1 MMSTMLFML
10 LALAMCLCIAAVF
23 IWILLRQR
31 PVRTSASQAKL
42 NASVYRAQIS
52 DLDREHQSGH
62 ISTQEWQQTRDE
74 LSQRLLEDTSVG
86 DDPEARKEKPALWT
100 TVFLAIALPLASLS
114 FYLWVGEPEALQA
127 MATESPEKAMQSE
140 LSGMA
145 QSLAKK
151 LETNPD
157 NQEGW
162 VMLGRSY
169 RALEKYDNAVSAYDR
184 ALKLSVD
191 DGLRLERA
199 EVLALKAKGNFDGE
213 PWDVIREILK
223 KDPQHKRALMLA
235 GSASYAHDKYA
246 DALRY
251 WQQARKLLASDHP
264 DVPGLEGAIA
274 TAQNK
279 LGLPVTAANITPP
292 KASSSASSAAATATA
307 AGSAGLPSGLNV
319 TGQLSLAAALKGK
332 ASPSDMVFVYAS
344 PANGDR
350 MPLAIFKSTVAKLP
364 LNFTLDDSTAML
376 PDRKL
381 SGAGEV
387 ILKARISKSG
397 NAIPQSGDLTGTLG
411 PVKVGAK
418 GLVLEI
424 KEQIP

>member
-23 IWILLRQR
+23 IWFLIRQR

-52 DLDREHQSGH
+52 DLDFEHQSGH
-62 ISTQEWQQTRDE
+62 ISAQEWQQTRDE

-86 DDPEARKEKPALWT
+86 DDPGARKEKPALWT
-100 TVFLAIALPLASLS
+100 ALLIGLTLPVASLS
-114 FYLWVGEPEALQA
+114 MYLWVGEPQALQA
-127 MATESPEKAMQSE
+127 MATEQPEKAMQAE

-145 QSLAKK
+145 QTLAKK
-151 LETNPD
+151 LEANPD

-169 RALEKYDNAVSAYDR
+169 RTLEKYDNAVSAYDR
-184 ALKLSVD
+184 ALKLSPD
-191 DGLRLERA
+191 DGVKLERA
-199 EVLALKAKGNFDGE
+199 EVLALKAQGNFDGE
-213 PWDVIREILK
+213 PWNVIREILK
-223 KDPQHKRALMLA
+223 KDPQQKGALLLA

-251 WQQARKLLASDHP
+251 WQQARKLLAADHP
-264 DVPGLEGAIA
+264 DVPSLEGAIA

-279 LGLPVTAANITPP
+279 LGLPVTPPTSLPQAPAAASGAGATASVSSGAQAGSNIT
-292 KASSSASSAAATATA
+292 
-307 AGSAGLPSGLNV
+307 GRI
-319 TGQLSLAAALKGK
+319 SLAAALKDK
-332 ASPSDMVFVYAS
+332 ASPTDMVYVYAS

-350 MPLAIFKSTVAKLP
+350 MPLAIFKSTAAKLP

-376 PDRKL
+376 PERKL

-418 GLVLEI
+418 GLILEI

>member
-23 IWILLRQR
+23 IWFLIRQR

-42 NASVYRAQIS
+42 NASVYRAQIT
-52 DLDREHQSGH
+52 DLDFEHQSGH
-62 ISTQEWQQTRDE
+62 ISAQEWQQTRDE

-86 DDPEARKEKPALWT
+86 DDPGARKEKPALWT
-100 TVFLAIALPLASLS
+100 ALLIGLTLPVASLS
-114 FYLWVGEPEALQA
+114 MYLWVGEPQALQA
-127 MATESPEKAMQSE
+127 MATEPPEKAMQAE

-145 QSLAKK
+145 QALAKK
-151 LETNPD
+151 LEANPD

-169 RALEKYDNAVSAYDR
+169 RTLEKYDSAVSAYDR
-184 ALKLSVD
+184 ALKLSAD
-191 DGLRLERA
+191 DDLKLERA
-199 EVLALKAKGNFDGE
+199 EVLALKAQGNFEGE
-213 PWDVIREILK
+213 PWNVIREILK
-223 KDPQHKRALMLA
+223 KDPQQKGALLLA

-251 WQQARKLLASDHP
+251 WQQARKLLAADHP
-264 DVPGLEGAIA
+264 DVPSLEGAIA

-279 LGLPVTAANITPP
+279 LGLPVTPATSLPPQAPAA
-292 KASSSASSAAATATA
+292 ASSAGATASVSSGTQ
-307 AGSAGLPSGLNV
+307 AGLNI
-319 TGQLSLAAALKGK
+319 TGRISLAAALKDK
-332 ASPSDMVFVYAS
+332 ASPADMVYVYAS

-376 PDRKL
+376 PERKL

-418 GLVLEI
+418 GLMLEI

>member
-1 MMSTMLFML
+1 M
-10 LALAMCLCIAAVF
+10 
-23 IWILLRQR
+23 
-31 PVRTSASQAKL
+31 QA
-42 NASVYRAQIS
+42 
-52 DLDREHQSGH
+52 
-62 ISTQEWQQTRDE
+62 
-74 LSQRLLEDTSVG
+74 
-86 DDPEARKEKPALWT
+86 
-100 TVFLAIALPLASLS
+100 
-114 FYLWVGEPEALQA
+114 
-127 MATESPEKAMQSE
+127 E

-145 QSLAKK
+145 QALAKK
-151 LETNPD
+151 LEANPD

-169 RALEKYDNAVSAYDR
+169 RTLEKFDSAVSAYDR
-184 ALKLSVD
+184 ALKLSAD
-191 DGLRLERA
+191 DDLKLERA
-199 EVLALKAKGNFDGE
+199 EVLALKAQGNFEGE
-213 PWDVIREILK
+213 PWNVIREILK
-223 KDPQHKRALMLA
+223 KNPQQKGALLLA

-251 WQQARKLLASDHP
+251 WQQARKLLAADHP
-264 DVPGLEGAIA
+264 DVPSLEGAIA

-279 LGLPVTAANITPP
+279 LGLPVTPATSLPP
-292 KASSSASSAAATATA
+292 QAPAGASSAGATASVSSGTQ
-307 AGSAGLPSGLNV
+307 AGLNI
-319 TGQLSLAAALKGK
+319 TGRISLAAALKDK
-332 ASPSDMVFVYAS
+332 ASPADMVYVYAS

-376 PDRKL
+376 PERKL

-418 GLVLEI
+418 GLILEI
-424 KEQIP
+424 KDQIP

>member
-31 PVRTSASQAKL
+31 PVRSSASQAKL
-42 NASVYRAQIS
+42 NASVYRAQIM

-74 LSQRLLEDTSVG
+74 LSQRMLEDTSLS
-86 DDPEARKEKPALWT
+86 DDPGARKEKPALWT
-100 TVFLAIALPLASLS
+100 ALVIALTLPLASLS
-114 FYLWVGEPEALQA
+114 MYLWVGEPEALQA
-127 MATESPEKAMQSE
+127 AITESPEKVMQTE
-140 LSGMA
+140 LSDMV
-145 QSLAKK
+145 QTLAKK
-151 LETNPD
+151 LEANPE

-184 ALKLSVD
+184 ALKLSAD
-191 DGLRLERA
+191 DNLKLERA
-199 EVLALKAKGNFDGE
+199 EVLALKAKGNFEGE
-213 PWDVIREILK
+213 PWSVIRDILK
-223 KDPQHKRALMLA
+223 KDPQNKGALLLA

-251 WQQARKLLASDHP
+251 WQQARLQLAADHP
-264 DVPGLEGAIA
+264 DVPSLENAIA

-279 LGLPVTAANITPP
+279 LGLPVTPPSTLPSQAPAAASAAGAAGPV
-292 KASSSASSAAATATA
+292 ASSTQ
-307 AGSAGLPSGLNV
+307 AGLTISGR
-319 TGQLSLAAALKGK
+319 LSLAAALKNK
-332 ASPSDMVFVYAS
+332 ASPNDMVFVYAS

-350 MPLAIFKSTVAKLP
+350 MPLAIFKSTVEKLP

-376 PDRKL
+376 PERKL

>member
-23 IWILLRQR
+23 IWFLIRQR

-42 NASVYRAQIS
+42 NASVYRAQIT
-52 DLDREHQSGH
+52 DLDFEHQSGH
-62 ISTQEWQQTRDE
+62 ISAQEWQQTRDE

-86 DDPEARKEKPALWT
+86 DDPGARKEKPALWT
-100 TVFLAIALPLASLS
+100 ALLIGLTLPVASLS
-114 FYLWVGEPEALQA
+114 MYLWVGEPQALQA
-127 MATESPEKAMQSE
+127 MATEPPEKAMQAE

-145 QSLAKK
+145 QTLAKK
-151 LETNPD
+151 LEANPD

-169 RALEKYDNAVSAYDR
+169 RTLEKYDNAVSAYDR
-184 ALKLSVD
+184 ALKLSAD
-191 DGLRLERA
+191 DGLKLERA
-199 EVLALKAKGNFDGE
+199 EVLALKAQGNFDGE
-213 PWDVIREILK
+213 PWNVIREILK
-223 KDPQHKRALMLA
+223 KDPQQKGALLLA

-251 WQQARKLLASDHP
+251 WQQARKLLAADHP
-264 DVPGLEGAIA
+264 DVPSLEGAIA

-279 LGLPVTAANITPP
+279 LGLPVTPPTSSPQAPAAASGAGATASVSTGAQAGLNIT
-292 KASSSASSAAATATA
+292 
-307 AGSAGLPSGLNV
+307 GRI
-319 TGQLSLAAALKGK
+319 SLAAALKDK
-332 ASPSDMVFVYAS
+332 ASPTDMVYVYAS

-376 PDRKL
+376 PERKL

-418 GLVLEI
+418 GLMLEI

>member
-23 IWILLRQR
+23 IWFLIRQR
-31 PVRTSASQAKL
+31 PVRTSSSQAKL
-42 NASVYRAQIS
+42 NASVYRAQIT
-52 DLDREHQSGH
+52 DLDFEHQSGH
-62 ISTQEWQQTRDE
+62 ISAQEWQQTRDE

-86 DDPEARKEKPALWT
+86 DDPGARKEKPALWT
-100 TVFLAIALPLASLS
+100 ALLIGVTLPLASLS
-114 FYLWVGEPEALQA
+114 MYLWVGEPQALQA
-127 MATESPEKAMQSE
+127 MATEPPEKAMQAE

-145 QSLAKK
+145 QALAKK
-151 LETNPD
+151 LEANPD

-169 RALEKYDNAVSAYDR
+169 RTLEKYDNAVSAYDR
-184 ALKLSVD
+184 ALKLSAD
-191 DGLRLERA
+191 DNLKLERA
-199 EVLALKAKGNFDGE
+199 EVLALKAQGNFDGE
-213 PWDVIREILK
+213 PWNVIREILK
-223 KDPQHKRALMLA
+223 KDPQQKGALLLA

-251 WQQARKLLASDHP
+251 WQQARKLLAADHP
-264 DVPGLEGAIA
+264 DVPSLEGAIA

-279 LGLPVTAANITPP
+279 LGLPVTPPTSSPQAPAAASGAGATASVSTGAQAGLNIT
-292 KASSSASSAAATATA
+292 
-307 AGSAGLPSGLNV
+307 GRI
-319 TGQLSLAAALKGK
+319 SLAAALKDK
-332 ASPSDMVFVYAS
+332 ASPTDMVYVYAS

-376 PDRKL
+376 PERKL

-411 PVKVGAK
+411 PVKVGTK
-418 GLVLEI
+418 GLMLEI

>member
-23 IWILLRQR
+23 IWFLIRQR

-52 DLDREHQSGH
+52 DLDFEHQSGH
-62 ISTQEWQQTRDE
+62 ISAQEWQQTRDE

-86 DDPEARKEKPALWT
+86 DDPGARKEKPALWT
-100 TVFLAIALPLASLS
+100 ALLIGLTLPVASLS
-114 FYLWVGEPEALQA
+114 MYLWVGEPQALQA
-127 MATESPEKAMQSE
+127 MATEPPEKAMQTE
-140 LSGMA
+140 LSGMV
-145 QSLAKK
+145 QTLAKK
-151 LETNPD
+151 LETNPE

-184 ALKLSVD
+184 ALKLSAD
-191 DGLRLERA
+191 DNLKLERA

-213 PWDVIREILK
+213 PWSVIREILK
-223 KDPQHKRALMLA
+223 KDPQNKGALLLA

-251 WQQARKLLASDHP
+251 WQQARKQLAADHP
-264 DVPGLEGAIA
+264 DVPSLENAIA

-279 LGLPVTAANITPP
+279 LGLPVTPPSTLPSQAPAA
-292 KASSSASSAAATATA
+292 ASSAGA
-307 AGSAGLPSGLNV
+307 AGPVASVTQAGLTISGR
-319 TGQLSLAAALKGK
+319 LSLAAALKNK
-332 ASPSDMVFVYAS
+332 ASPNDMVFVYAS

-350 MPLAIFKSTVAKLP
+350 MPLAIFKSTVEKLP

-376 PDRKL
+376 PERKL

-397 NAIPQSGDLTGTLG
+397 NAIPQSGDLTGSLG
-411 PVKVGAK
+411 PVKVGTK

>member
-23 IWILLRQR
+23 IWFLIRQR

-52 DLDREHQSGH
+52 DLDFEHQSGH
-62 ISTQEWQQTRDE
+62 ISAQEWQQTRDE

-86 DDPEARKEKPALWT
+86 DDPGARKEKPALWT
-100 TVFLAIALPLASLS
+100 ALLIGLTLPVASLS
-114 FYLWVGEPEALQA
+114 MYLWVGEPQALQA
-127 MATESPEKAMQSE
+127 MATEPPEKAMQAE

-145 QSLAKK
+145 QTLAKK
-151 LETNPD
+151 LEANPD

-169 RALEKYDNAVSAYDR
+169 RTLEKYDNAVSAYDR
-184 ALKLSVD
+184 ALKLSAD
-191 DGLRLERA
+191 DGVKLERA
-199 EVLALKAKGNFDGE
+199 EVLALKAQGNFDGE
-213 PWDVIREILK
+213 PWNVIREILK
-223 KDPQHKRALMLA
+223 KDPQQKGALLLA

-251 WQQARKLLASDHP
+251 WQQARKLLAADHP
-264 DVPGLEGAIA
+264 DVPSLEGAIA

-279 LGLPVTAANITPP
+279 LGLPVTPATSLPPQAPAA
-292 KASSSASSAAATATA
+292 ASSAGATASVSSGTQ
-307 AGSAGLPSGLNV
+307 AGLNI
-319 TGQLSLAAALKGK
+319 TGRISLAAALKDK
-332 ASPSDMVFVYAS
+332 ASPADMVYVYAS

-376 PDRKL
+376 PERKL

-418 GLVLEI
+418 GLILEI
-424 KEQIP
+424 KDQIP

>member
-23 IWILLRQR
+23 IWFLIRQR

-42 NASVYRAQIS
+42 NTSVYRAQIS
-52 DLDREHQSGH
+52 DLDFEHQSGH
-62 ISTQEWQQTRDE
+62 ISAQEWQQTRDE

-86 DDPEARKEKPALWT
+86 DDPGARKEKPALWT
-100 TVFLAIALPLASLS
+100 ALLIGLTLPVASLS
-114 FYLWVGEPEALQA
+114 MYLWVGEPQALQA
-127 MATESPEKAMQSE
+127 MATVPPEKAMQAE

-145 QSLAKK
+145 QTLAKK
-151 LETNPD
+151 LEANPD

-169 RALEKYDNAVSAYDR
+169 RTLEKYDNAVSAYDR
-184 ALKLSVD
+184 SLKLSPD
-191 DGLRLERA
+191 DGVKLERA
-199 EVLALKAKGNFDGE
+199 EVLALKAQGNFDGE
-213 PWDVIREILK
+213 PWNVIREILK
-223 KDPQHKRALMLA
+223 KDPQQKGALLLA

-251 WQQARKLLASDHP
+251 WQQARKLLAADHP
-264 DVPGLEGAIA
+264 DVPSLEGAIA

-279 LGLPVTAANITPP
+279 LGLPVTPPTSSPQAPAAASGAGATASVSSGAQAGLNIT
-292 KASSSASSAAATATA
+292 
-307 AGSAGLPSGLNV
+307 GRI
-319 TGQLSLAAALKGK
+319 SLAAALKDK
-332 ASPSDMVFVYAS
+332 ASPTDMVYVYAS

-376 PDRKL
+376 PERKL

-418 GLVLEI
+418 GLMLEI

>member
-23 IWILLRQR
+23 IWFLIRQR

-42 NASVYRAQIS
+42 NASVYRAQIT
-52 DLDREHQSGH
+52 DLDFEHQSGH
-62 ISTQEWQQTRDE
+62 ISAQEWQQTRDE

-86 DDPEARKEKPALWT
+86 DDPGARKEKPALWT
-100 TVFLAIALPLASLS
+100 ALLIGLTLPVASLS
-114 FYLWVGEPEALQA
+114 MYLWVGEPQALQA
-127 MATESPEKAMQSE
+127 MATEPPEKAMQAE

-145 QSLAKK
+145 QALAKK
-151 LETNPD
+151 LEANPD

-169 RALEKYDNAVSAYDR
+169 RTLEKYDNAVSAYDR
-184 ALKLSVD
+184 ALKLSAD
-191 DGLRLERA
+191 DGLKLERA
-199 EVLALKAKGNFDGE
+199 EVLALKAQGNFDGE
-213 PWDVIREILK
+213 PWNVIREILK
-223 KDPQHKRALMLA
+223 KDPQQKGALLLA

-251 WQQARKLLASDHP
+251 WQQARKLLAADHP
-264 DVPGLEGAIA
+264 DVPSLEGAIA

-279 LGLPVTAANITPP
+279 LGLPVTPPTSSPQAPAAASGAGATASVSTGAQAGLNIT
-292 KASSSASSAAATATA
+292 
-307 AGSAGLPSGLNV
+307 GRI
-319 TGQLSLAAALKGK
+319 SLAAALKDK
-332 ASPSDMVFVYAS
+332 ASPTDMVYVYAS

-350 MPLAIFKSTVAKLP
+350 MPLAIFKSTAAKLP

-376 PDRKL
+376 PERKL

-418 GLVLEI
+418 GLMLEV

>member
-31 PVRTSASQAKL
+31 PVRSSASQAKL
-42 NASVYRAQIS
+42 NASVYRAQIM
-52 DLDREHQSGH
+52 DLDSEHQSGH

-74 LSQRLLEDTSVG
+74 LSQRMLEDTSLS
-86 DDPEARKEKPALWT
+86 DDPGARKEKPALWT
-100 TVFLAIALPLASLS
+100 ALVIALTLPLASLS
-114 FYLWVGEPEALQA
+114 MYLWVGEPEALQA
-127 MATESPEKAMQSE
+127 AITESPEKVMQTE
-140 LSGMA
+140 LSGMV
-145 QSLAKK
+145 QTLAKK
-151 LETNPD
+151 LETNPE

-184 ALKLSVD
+184 ALKLSAD
-191 DGLRLERA
+191 DNLKLERA

-213 PWDVIREILK
+213 PWSVIREILK
-223 KDPQHKRALMLA
+223 KDPHNKGALLLA

-251 WQQARKLLASDHP
+251 WQQARKQLAADHP
-264 DVPGLEGAIA
+264 DVPSLENAIA

-279 LGLPVTAANITPP
+279 LGLPVTPATSLPQAPAAASGAGATASVSSGAQAGLNIT
-292 KASSSASSAAATATA
+292 
-307 AGSAGLPSGLNV
+307 GRI
-319 TGQLSLAAALKGK
+319 SLAAALKDK
-332 ASPSDMVFVYAS
+332 ASPTDMVYVYAS

-350 MPLAIFKSTVAKLP
+350 MPLAIFKSTAAKLP

-376 PDRKL
+376 PERKL

>member
-23 IWILLRQR
+23 IWILIRQR

-52 DLDREHQSGH
+52 DLDHEHQSGH
-62 ISTQEWQQTRDE
+62 ISAQEWQQTRDE

-86 DDPEARKEKPALWT
+86 DDPGARKEKPALWT
-100 TVFLAIALPLASLS
+100 ALLIGLTLPLASLS
-114 FYLWVGEPEALQA
+114 LYLWVGEPQALQA
-127 MATESPEKAMQSE
+127 MATESPEKAMQAE

-145 QSLAKK
+145 QALAKK
-151 LETNPD
+151 LEANPD

-169 RALEKYDNAVSAYDR
+169 RTLEKYDIAVSAYDR
-184 ALKLSVD
+184 ALKLSAD
-191 DGLRLERA
+191 DDLKLERA
-199 EVLALKAKGNFDGE
+199 EVLALKAQGNFDGE
-213 PWDVIREILK
+213 PWNVIREILK
-223 KDPQHKRALMLA
+223 KDPQQKGALLLA

-251 WQQARKLLASDHP
+251 WQQARKLLAADHP
-264 DVPGLEGAIA
+264 DVPSLEGAIA

-279 LGLPVTAANITPP
+279 LGLPVTPVTSLPPQAPAA
-292 KASSSASSAAATATA
+292 ASSAGATASVSSGTQ
-307 AGSAGLPSGLNV
+307 AGLNI
-319 TGQLSLAAALKGK
+319 TGRISLAAALKDK
-332 ASPSDMVFVYAS
+332 ASPADMVYVYAS

-376 PDRKL
+376 PERKL

-418 GLVLEI
+418 GLILEI
-424 KEQIP
+424 KDQIP

>member
-23 IWILLRQR
+23 IWFLIRQR

-42 NASVYRAQIS
+42 NASVYRAQIT
-52 DLDREHQSGH
+52 DLDFEHQSGH
-62 ISTQEWQQTRDE
+62 ISAQEWQQTRDE

-86 DDPEARKEKPALWT
+86 DDPGARKEKPALWT
-100 TVFLAIALPLASLS
+100 ALLIGLTLPVASLS
-114 FYLWVGEPEALQA
+114 MYLWVGEPQALQA
-127 MATESPEKAMQSE
+127 MATEPPEKAMQAE

-145 QSLAKK
+145 QALAKK
-151 LETNPD
+151 LEANPD

-162 VMLGRSY
+162 VMLGRSF
-169 RALEKYDNAVSAYDR
+169 RTLEKYDNAVSAYDR
-184 ALKLSVD
+184 ALKLSAD
-191 DGLRLERA
+191 DNLKLERA
-199 EVLALKAKGNFDGE
+199 EVLALKAQGNFDGE
-213 PWDVIREILK
+213 PWNVIREILK
-223 KDPQHKRALMLA
+223 KDPQQKGALLLA

-251 WQQARKLLASDHP
+251 WQQARKLLAADHP
-264 DVPGLEGAIA
+264 DVPSLEGAIA

-279 LGLPVTAANITPP
+279 LGLPVTPPTSSPQAPAAASGAGATASVSTGAQAGLNIT
-292 KASSSASSAAATATA
+292 
-307 AGSAGLPSGLNV
+307 GRI
-319 TGQLSLAAALKGK
+319 SLAAALKDK
-332 ASPSDMVFVYAS
+332 ASPTDLVYVYAS

-350 MPLAIFKSTVAKLP
+350 MPLAIFKSTAAKLP

-376 PDRKL
+376 PERKL

-418 GLVLEI
+418 GLMLEI

>member
-23 IWILLRQR
+23 IWFLIRQR

-52 DLDREHQSGH
+52 DLDFEHQSGH
-62 ISTQEWQQTRDE
+62 ISAQEWQQTRDE

-86 DDPEARKEKPALWT
+86 DDPGARKEKPALWT
-100 TVFLAIALPLASLS
+100 ALLIGLTLPVASLS
-114 FYLWVGEPEALQA
+114 MYLWVGEPQALQA
-127 MATESPEKAMQSE
+127 MATEQPEKAMQAE

-145 QSLAKK
+145 QTLAKK
-151 LETNPD
+151 LEANPD

-169 RALEKYDNAVSAYDR
+169 RTLEKYDNAVSAYDR
-184 ALKLSVD
+184 ALKLSPD
-191 DGLRLERA
+191 DGVKLERA
-199 EVLALKAKGNFDGE
+199 EVLALKAQGNFDGE

-223 KDPQHKRALMLA
+223 KDPQQKGALLLA

-251 WQQARKLLASDHP
+251 WQQARKLLAADHP
-264 DVPGLEGAIA
+264 DVPSLEGAIA

-279 LGLPVTAANITPP
+279 LGLPVTPPTSSPQAPAAASGAGATASVSSGAQAGLNIT
-292 KASSSASSAAATATA
+292 
-307 AGSAGLPSGLNV
+307 GRI
-319 TGQLSLAAALKGK
+319 SLAAALKDK
-332 ASPSDMVFVYAS
+332 ASPTDMVYVYAS

-350 MPLAIFKSTVAKLP
+350 MPLAIFKSTAAKLP

-376 PDRKL
+376 PERKL

-418 GLVLEI
+418 GLILEI

>member
-23 IWILLRQR
+23 IWFLLRQR

-52 DLDREHQSGH
+52 DLDFEHQSGH
-62 ISTQEWQQTRDE
+62 ISAQEWQQTRDE

-86 DDPEARKEKPALWT
+86 DDPGARKEKPALWT
-100 TVFLAIALPLASLS
+100 ALLIALTLPVASLS
-114 FYLWVGEPEALQA
+114 MYLWVGEPQALQA
-127 MATESPEKAMQSE
+127 MATEPPEKTMQSE

-145 QSLAKK
+145 QTLAKK
-151 LETNPD
+151 LEANPD

-169 RALEKYDNAVSAYDR
+169 RTLEKYDNAVSAYDR
-184 ALKLSVD
+184 ALKLSAD
-191 DGLRLERA
+191 DGVKLERA
-199 EVLALKAKGNFDGE
+199 EVLALKAQGNFDGE
-213 PWDVIREILK
+213 PWNVIREILK
-223 KDPQHKRALMLA
+223 KDPQQKGALLLA

-251 WQQARKLLASDHP
+251 WQQARKLLAADHP
-264 DVPGLEGAIA
+264 DVPSLEGAIA

-279 LGLPVTAANITPP
+279 LGLPVTPATSLPQAPAA
-292 KASSSASSAAATATA
+292 ASGAGATASVSSAAQ
-307 AGSAGLPSGLNV
+307 AGLNI
-319 TGQLSLAAALKGK
+319 TGRISLAAALKDK
-332 ASPSDMVFVYAS
+332 ASPADMVYVYAS

-376 PDRKL
+376 PERKL

-418 GLVLEI
+418 GLILEI
-424 KEQIP
+424 KDQIP

>member
-31 PVRTSASQAKL
+31 PVRSSASQAKL
-42 NASVYRAQIS
+42 NASVYRAQIM
-52 DLDREHQSGH
+52 DLDSEHQSGH
-62 ISTQEWQQTRDE
+62 ISAQEWQQTRDE

-86 DDPEARKEKPALWT
+86 DDPGARKEKPALWT
-100 TVFLAIALPLASLS
+100 ALLIGLTLPVASLS
-114 FYLWVGEPEALQA
+114 MYLWVGEPQALQA
-127 MATESPEKAMQSE
+127 MATVPPEKAMQAE

-145 QSLAKK
+145 QTLAKK
-151 LETNPD
+151 LEANPD

-169 RALEKYDNAVSAYDR
+169 RTLEKYDNAVSAYDR
-184 ALKLSVD
+184 SLKLSPD
-191 DGLRLERA
+191 DGVKLERA
-199 EVLALKAKGNFDGE
+199 EVLALKAQGNFDGE
-213 PWDVIREILK
+213 PWNVIREILK
-223 KDPQHKRALMLA
+223 KDPQQKGALLLA

-251 WQQARKLLASDHP
+251 WQQARKLLAADHP
-264 DVPGLEGAIA
+264 DVPSLEGAIA

-279 LGLPVTAANITPP
+279 LGLPVTPP
-292 KASSSASSAAATATA
+292 TSSPQAPAAASGAGATA
-307 AGSAGLPSGLNV
+307 SVSSGAQAGLKI
-319 TGQLSLAAALKGK
+319 TGRISLAAALKDK
-332 ASPSDMVFVYAS
+332 ASPTDMVYVYAS

-376 PDRKL
+376 PERKL

-418 GLVLEI
+418 GLMLEI

>member
-23 IWILLRQR
+23 IWFLIRQR

-42 NASVYRAQIS
+42 NASVYRAQIT
-52 DLDREHQSGH
+52 DLDFEHQSGH
-62 ISTQEWQQTRDE
+62 ISAQEWQQTRDE

-86 DDPEARKEKPALWT
+86 DDPGARKEKPALWT
-100 TVFLAIALPLASLS
+100 ALLIGLTLPVASLS
-114 FYLWVGEPEALQA
+114 MYLWVGEPQALQA
-127 MATESPEKAMQSE
+127 MATEPPEKAMQAE

-145 QSLAKK
+145 QALAKK
-151 LETNPD
+151 LEANPD

-169 RALEKYDNAVSAYDR
+169 RTLEKYDSAVSAYDR
-184 ALKLSVD
+184 ALKLSAD
-191 DGLRLERA
+191 DDLKLERA
-199 EVLALKAKGNFDGE
+199 EVLALKAQGNFEGE
-213 PWDVIREILK
+213 PWNVIREILK
-223 KDPQHKRALMLA
+223 KNPQQKGALLLA

-251 WQQARKLLASDHP
+251 WQQARKLLAADHP
-264 DVPGLEGAIA
+264 DVPSLEGAIA

-279 LGLPVTAANITPP
+279 LGLPVTPATSLPPQAPAA
-292 KASSSASSAAATATA
+292 ASSAGATASVSSGTQ
-307 AGSAGLPSGLNV
+307 AGLNI
-319 TGQLSLAAALKGK
+319 TGRISLAAALKDK
-332 ASPSDMVFVYAS
+332 ASPADMVYVYAS

-376 PDRKL
+376 PERKL

-418 GLVLEI
+418 GLILEI
-424 KEQIP
+424 KDQIP

>member
-23 IWILLRQR
+23 IWFLIRQR

-42 NASVYRAQIS
+42 NASVYRAQIT
-52 DLDREHQSGH
+52 DLDFEHQSGH
-62 ISTQEWQQTRDE
+62 ISAQEWQQTRDE

-86 DDPEARKEKPALWT
+86 DDPGARKEKPALWT
-100 TVFLAIALPLASLS
+100 ALLIALTLPVASLS
-114 FYLWVGEPEALQA
+114 MYLWVGEPQALQA
-127 MATESPEKAMQSE
+127 MATEPPEKTMQSE

-145 QSLAKK
+145 QTLAKK
-151 LETNPD
+151 LEANPD

-169 RALEKYDNAVSAYDR
+169 RTLEKYDNAVSAYDR
-184 ALKLSVD
+184 ALKLSAD
-191 DGLRLERA
+191 DGVKLERA
-199 EVLALKAKGNFDGE
+199 EVLALKAQGNFDGE
-213 PWDVIREILK
+213 PWNVIREILK
-223 KDPQHKRALMLA
+223 KDPQQKGALLLA

-251 WQQARKLLASDHP
+251 WQQARKLLAADHP
-264 DVPGLEGAIA
+264 DVPSLEGAIA

-279 LGLPVTAANITPP
+279 LGLPVTPATSLPQAPAAASGAGATASVSSGTQAGLNIT
-292 KASSSASSAAATATA
+292 
-307 AGSAGLPSGLNV
+307 GRI
-319 TGQLSLAAALKGK
+319 SLAAALKDK
-332 ASPSDMVFVYAS
+332 ASPADMVYVYAS

-376 PDRKL
+376 PERKL

-418 GLVLEI
+418 GLTLEI
-424 KEQIP
+424 KDQIP

>member
-23 IWILLRQR
+23 IWFLIRQR
-31 PVRTSASQAKL
+31 PVRTSSSQAKL
-42 NASVYRAQIS
+42 NASVYRAQIT
-52 DLDREHQSGH
+52 DLDFEHQSGH
-62 ISTQEWQQTRDE
+62 ISAQEWQQTRDE

-86 DDPEARKEKPALWT
+86 DDPGARKEKPALWT
-100 TVFLAIALPLASLS
+100 ALLIALTLPVASLS
-114 FYLWVGEPEALQA
+114 MYLWVGEPQALQA
-127 MATESPEKAMQSE
+127 MATEPPEKAMQAE

-145 QSLAKK
+145 QALAKK
-151 LETNPD
+151 LEANPD

-169 RALEKYDNAVSAYDR
+169 RTLEKYDSAVIAYDR
-184 ALKLSVD
+184 ALKLSAD
-191 DGLRLERA
+191 DNLKLERA
-199 EVLALKAKGNFDGE
+199 EVLALKAQGNFDGE
-213 PWDVIREILK
+213 PWNVIREILK
-223 KDPQHKRALMLA
+223 KDPQQKGALLLA

-251 WQQARKLLASDHP
+251 WQQARKLLAADHP
-264 DVPGLEGAIA
+264 DVPSLEGAIA

-279 LGLPVTAANITPP
+279 LGLPVTPATSLPQAPAAASGAGATASVSSGTQAGLNIT
-292 KASSSASSAAATATA
+292 
-307 AGSAGLPSGLNV
+307 GRI
-319 TGQLSLAAALKGK
+319 SLAAALKDK
-332 ASPSDMVFVYAS
+332 ASPADMVYVYAS

-376 PDRKL
+376 PERKL

-411 PVKVGAK
+411 PIKVGAK
-418 GLVLEI
+418 GLTLEI
-424 KEQIP
+424 KDQIP

>member
-23 IWILLRQR
+23 IWFLIRQR

-42 NASVYRAQIS
+42 NTSVYRAQIS
-52 DLDREHQSGH
+52 DLDFEHQSGH
-62 ISTQEWQQTRDE
+62 ISAQEWQQTRDE

-86 DDPEARKEKPALWT
+86 DDPGARKEKPALWT
-100 TVFLAIALPLASLS
+100 ALLIGLTLPVASLS
-114 FYLWVGEPEALQA
+114 MYLWVGEPQALQA
-127 MATESPEKAMQSE
+127 MATVPPEKAMQAE

-145 QSLAKK
+145 QTLAKK
-151 LETNPD
+151 LEANPD

-169 RALEKYDNAVSAYDR
+169 RTLEKYDNAVSAYDR
-184 ALKLSVD
+184 SLKLSPD
-191 DGLRLERA
+191 DGVKLERA
-199 EVLALKAKGNFDGE
+199 EVLALKAQGNFDGE
-213 PWDVIREILK
+213 PWNVIREILK
-223 KDPQHKRALMLA
+223 KDPQQKGALLLA

-251 WQQARKLLASDHP
+251 WQQARKLLAADHP
-264 DVPGLEGAIA
+264 DVPSLEGAIA

-279 LGLPVTAANITPP
+279 LGLPVTPPTSSPQAPAAASGAGATASVSTGAQAGLNIT
-292 KASSSASSAAATATA
+292 
-307 AGSAGLPSGLNV
+307 GRI
-319 TGQLSLAAALKGK
+319 SLAAALKDK
-332 ASPSDMVFVYAS
+332 ASPTDMVYVYAS

-376 PDRKL
+376 PERKL

-418 GLVLEI
+418 GLMLEI

>member
-31 PVRTSASQAKL
+31 PVRSSASQAKL
-42 NASVYRAQIS
+42 NASVYRAQIM

-74 LSQRLLEDTSVG
+74 LSQRMLEDTSLS
-86 DDPEARKEKPALWT
+86 DDPGARKEKPALWT
-100 TVFLAIALPLASLS
+100 ALVIALTLPLSSLS
-114 FYLWVGEPEALQA
+114 MYLWVGEPEALQA
-127 MATESPEKAMQSE
+127 AITESPEKVMQTE
-140 LSGMA
+140 LSGMV
-145 QSLAKK
+145 QTLAKK
-151 LETNPD
+151 LETNPE

-184 ALKLSVD
+184 ALKLSAD
-191 DGLRLERA
+191 DNLKLERA

-213 PWDVIREILK
+213 PWSVIRDILK
-223 KDPQHKRALMLA
+223 KDPQNKGALLLA

-246 DALRY
+246 DALRF
-251 WQQARKLLASDHP
+251 WQQARLQLAADHP
-264 DVPGLEGAIA
+264 EVPSLENAIA

-279 LGLPVTAANITPP
+279 LGLPVTPPSALSSQAPAAASAAGAAGPV
-292 KASSSASSAAATATA
+292 ASSTQ
-307 AGSAGLPSGLNV
+307 AGLTISGR
-319 TGQLSLAAALKGK
+319 LSLAAALKNK
-332 ASPSDMVFVYAS
+332 ASPNDMVFVYAS

-350 MPLAIFKSTVAKLP
+350 MPLAIFKSTVEKLP

-376 PDRKL
+376 PERKL

-418 GLVLEI
+418 GLVIEI

>member
-23 IWILLRQR
+23 IWFLLRQR
-31 PVRTSASQAKL
+31 PVRSSASQTKL
-42 NASVYRAQIS
+42 NASVYRAQIM
-52 DLDREHQSGH
+52 DLDSEHQSGH

-74 LSQRLLEDTSVG
+74 LSQRMLEDTSLS
-86 DDPEARKEKPALWT
+86 DDPGARKEKPALWT
-100 TVFLAIALPLASLS
+100 ALVIAVTLPVASLS
-114 FYLWVGEPEALQA
+114 MYLWVGEPQALQA
-127 MATESPEKAMQSE
+127 MATEPPEKVMQTE
-140 LSGMA
+140 LSGMV
-145 QSLAKK
+145 QTLAKK
-151 LETNPD
+151 LETNPE

-169 RALEKYDNAVSAYDR
+169 RALEKYDNAVNAYDR
-184 ALKLSVD
+184 ALKLSPD
-191 DGLRLERA
+191 DGLKLERA
-199 EVLALKAKGNFDGE
+199 EVLALKAQGNFDGE
-213 PWDVIREILK
+213 PWGVIREILK
-223 KDPQHKRALMLA
+223 KDPQNKGALLLA

-251 WQQARKLLASDHP
+251 WQQARKLLAADHP
-264 DVPGLEGAIA
+264 DVPSLEGAIA

-279 LGLPVTAANITPP
+279 LGLPVTPQSTLPSQAP
-292 KASSSASSAAATATA
+292 AAASGAGA
-307 AGSAGLPSGLNV
+307 AGPVASGTQVGLTISGR
-319 TGQLSLAAALKGK
+319 LSLAAALKNK
-332 ASPSDMVFVYAS
+332 ASPNDMVFVYAS

-350 MPLAIFKSTVAKLP
+350 MPLAIFKSTVEKLP

-376 PDRKL
+376 PERKL

-397 NAIPQSGDLTGTLG
+397 NAIPQSGDLIGTLG

>member
-23 IWILLRQR
+23 IWFLLRQR

-42 NASVYRAQIS
+42 NASVYRAQIA
-52 DLDREHQSGH
+52 DLDFEHQSGH
-62 ISTQEWQQTRDE
+62 ISAQEWQQTRDE

-86 DDPEARKEKPALWT
+86 DDPGARKEKPALWT
-100 TVFLAIALPLASLS
+100 ALLIAVTLPVASLS
-114 FYLWVGEPEALQA
+114 MYLWVGEPQALQA
-127 MATESPEKAMQSE
+127 MATEPPEKAMQAE

-145 QSLAKK
+145 QTLAKK
-151 LETNPD
+151 LEANPD

-169 RALEKYDNAVSAYDR
+169 RALEKFDNAVSAYDR
-184 ALKLSVD
+184 ALKLSAD
-191 DGLRLERA
+191 DNLKLERA
-199 EVLALKAKGNFDGE
+199 EVLALKAQGNFDGE
-213 PWDVIREILK
+213 PWNVIREILK
-223 KDPQHKRALMLA
+223 KDPQQKGALLLA

-251 WQQARKLLASDHP
+251 WQQARKLLAADHP
-264 DVPGLEGAIA
+264 DVPSLEGAIA

-279 LGLPVTAANITPP
+279 LGLLVTPPTSSPQAPAAASGAGATASVSSGAQAGLNIT
-292 KASSSASSAAATATA
+292 
-307 AGSAGLPSGLNV
+307 GRI
-319 TGQLSLAAALKGK
+319 SLAAALKDK
-332 ASPSDMVFVYAS
+332 ASPTDMVYVYAS

-376 PDRKL
+376 PERKL

-387 ILKARISKSG
+387 TLKARISKSG

-418 GLVLEI
+418 GLMLEI
-424 KEQIP
+424 KERIP

>member
-23 IWILLRQR
+23 IWFLIRQR

-52 DLDREHQSGH
+52 DLDFEHQSGH
-62 ISTQEWQQTRDE
+62 ISAQEWQQTRDE

-86 DDPEARKEKPALWT
+86 DDPGARKEKPALWT
-100 TVFLAIALPLASLS
+100 ALLIGLTLPVASLS
-114 FYLWVGEPEALQA
+114 MYLWVGEPQALQA
-127 MATESPEKAMQSE
+127 MATEPPEKAMQAE

-145 QSLAKK
+145 QTLAKK
-151 LETNPD
+151 LEANPD

-169 RALEKYDNAVSAYDR
+169 RTLEKYDNAVSAYDR
-184 ALKLSVD
+184 ALKLSPD
-191 DGLRLERA
+191 DGVKLERA
-199 EVLALKAKGNFDGE
+199 EVLALKAQGNFDGE
-213 PWDVIREILK
+213 PWNVIREILK
-223 KDPQHKRALMLA
+223 KDPQQKGALLLA

-251 WQQARKLLASDHP
+251 WQQARKLLAADHP
-264 DVPGLEGAIA
+264 DVPSLEGAIA

-279 LGLPVTAANITPP
+279 LGLPVTPPTSLPQAPAAASGAGATASVSSGAQAGLNIT
-292 KASSSASSAAATATA
+292 
-307 AGSAGLPSGLNV
+307 GRI
-319 TGQLSLAAALKGK
+319 SLAAALKDK
-332 ASPSDMVFVYAS
+332 ASPTDMVYVYAS

-350 MPLAIFKSTVAKLP
+350 MPLAIFKSTAAKLP

-376 PDRKL
+376 PERKL

-418 GLVLEI
+418 GLILEI

>member
-23 IWILLRQR
+23 IWFLIRQR
-31 PVRTSASQAKL
+31 PVRTSSSQAKL
-42 NASVYRAQIS
+42 NASVYRAQIT
-52 DLDREHQSGH
+52 DLDFEHQSGH
-62 ISTQEWQQTRDE
+62 ISAQEWQQTRDE

-86 DDPEARKEKPALWT
+86 DDPGARKEKPALWT
-100 TVFLAIALPLASLS
+100 ALLIGVTLPLASLS
-114 FYLWVGEPEALQA
+114 MYLWVGEPQALQA
-127 MATESPEKAMQSE
+127 MATEPPEKAMQAE

-145 QSLAKK
+145 QALAKK
-151 LETNPD
+151 LEANPD

-169 RALEKYDNAVSAYDR
+169 RTLEKYDNAVSAYDR
-184 ALKLSVD
+184 ALKLSAD
-191 DGLRLERA
+191 DNLKLERA
-199 EVLALKAKGNFDGE
+199 EVLALKAQGNFDGE
-213 PWDVIREILK
+213 PWNVIREILK
-223 KDPQHKRALMLA
+223 KDPQQKGALLLA

-251 WQQARKLLASDHP
+251 WQQARKLLAADHP
-264 DVPGLEGAIA
+264 DVPSLEGAIA

-279 LGLPVTAANITPP
+279 LGLPVTPATSSPQAPAAASGAGATASVSSVAQAGLNIT
-292 KASSSASSAAATATA
+292 
-307 AGSAGLPSGLNV
+307 GRI
-319 TGQLSLAAALKGK
+319 SLAAALKDK
-332 ASPSDMVFVYAS
+332 ASPTDMVYVYAS

-364 LNFTLDDSTAML
+364 LNFTLDDSSAML
-376 PDRKL
+376 PERKL

-418 GLVLEI
+418 GLMLEI

>member
-23 IWILLRQR
+23 IWFLLRQR

-52 DLDREHQSGH
+52 DLDFEHQSGH
-62 ISTQEWQQTRDE
+62 ISAQEWQQTRDE

-86 DDPEARKEKPALWT
+86 DDPGARKEKPALWT
-100 TVFLAIALPLASLS
+100 ALLIALTLPVASLS
-114 FYLWVGEPEALQA
+114 MYLWVGEPQALQA
-127 MATESPEKAMQSE
+127 MATEPPEKTMQSE

-145 QSLAKK
+145 QTLAKK
-151 LETNPD
+151 LEANPD

-169 RALEKYDNAVSAYDR
+169 RTLEKYDNAVSAYDR
-184 ALKLSVD
+184 ALKLSAD
-191 DGLRLERA
+191 DGVKLERA
-199 EVLALKAKGNFDGE
+199 EVLALKAQGNFDGE
-213 PWDVIREILK
+213 PWNVIREILK
-223 KDPQHKRALMLA
+223 KDPQQKGALLLA

-251 WQQARKLLASDHP
+251 WQQARKLLAADHP
-264 DVPGLEGAIA
+264 DVPSLEGAIA

-279 LGLPVTAANITPP
+279 LGLPVTPATSLPP
-292 KASSSASSAAATATA
+292 QAPAGASSAGATASVSSGTQ
-307 AGSAGLPSGLNV
+307 AGLNI
-319 TGQLSLAAALKGK
+319 TGRISLAAALKDK
-332 ASPSDMVFVYAS
+332 ASPADMVYVYAS

-376 PDRKL
+376 PERKL

-411 PVKVGAK
+411 PVKVGTK

>member
-31 PVRTSASQAKL
+31 PVRSSASQAKL
-42 NASVYRAQIS
+42 NASVYRAQIM

-74 LSQRLLEDTSVG
+74 LSQRMLEDTSLS
-86 DDPEARKEKPALWT
+86 DDPGARKEKPALWT
-100 TVFLAIALPLASLS
+100 ALVIALTLPLASLS
-114 FYLWVGEPEALQA
+114 MYLWVGEPEALQA
-127 MATESPEKAMQSE
+127 AITESPEKAMQTE
-140 LSGMA
+140 LSGMV
-145 QSLAKK
+145 QTLAKK
-151 LETNPD
+151 LEANPE

-184 ALKLSVD
+184 ALKLSAD
-191 DGLRLERA
+191 DNLKLERA
-199 EVLALKAKGNFDGE
+199 EVLALKAKGNFEGE
-213 PWDVIREILK
+213 PWSVIRDILK
-223 KDPQHKRALMLA
+223 KDPQNKGALLLA

-251 WQQARKLLASDHP
+251 WQQARQQLAADHP
-264 DVPGLEGAIA
+264 DVPSLENAIA

-279 LGLPVTAANITPP
+279 LGLPVTPPSTLPSQAPAA
-292 KASSSASSAAATATA
+292 ASAAGA
-307 AGSAGLPSGLNV
+307 AGPVASGTQAGLTISGR
-319 TGQLSLAAALKGK
+319 LSLAAALKNK
-332 ASPSDMVFVYAS
+332 AGPNDMVFVYAS

-350 MPLAIFKSTVAKLP
+350 MPLAIFKSTVEKLP

-376 PDRKL
+376 PERKL

-411 PVKVGAK
+411 PVKVGSK

>member
-23 IWILLRQR
+23 IWFLIRQR
-31 PVRTSASQAKL
+31 PVRTSSSQAKL
-42 NASVYRAQIS
+42 NASVYRAQIT
-52 DLDREHQSGH
+52 DLDFEHQSGH
-62 ISTQEWQQTRDE
+62 ISAQEWQQTRDE

-86 DDPEARKEKPALWT
+86 DDPGARKEKPALWT
-100 TVFLAIALPLASLS
+100 ALLIGVTLPLASLS
-114 FYLWVGEPEALQA
+114 MYLWVGEPQALQA
-127 MATESPEKAMQSE
+127 MATEPPEKAMQAE

-145 QSLAKK
+145 QALAKK
-151 LETNPD
+151 LEANPD

-169 RALEKYDNAVSAYDR
+169 RTLEKYDSAVSAYDR
-184 ALKLSVD
+184 ALKLSPD
-191 DGLRLERA
+191 DGLKLERA
-199 EVLALKAKGNFDGE
+199 EVLALKAQGNFDGE
-213 PWDVIREILK
+213 PWNVIREILK
-223 KDPQHKRALMLA
+223 KDPQQKGALLLA

-251 WQQARKLLASDHP
+251 WQQARKLLAADHP
-264 DVPGLEGAIA
+264 DVPSLEGAIA

-279 LGLPVTAANITPP
+279 LGLPVTPATSSPQAPAAASGAGATASVSSVAQAGLNIT
-292 KASSSASSAAATATA
+292 
-307 AGSAGLPSGLNV
+307 GRI
-319 TGQLSLAAALKGK
+319 SLAAALKDK
-332 ASPSDMVFVYAS
+332 ASPTDMVYVYAS

-364 LNFTLDDSTAML
+364 LNFTLDDSSAML
-376 PDRKL
+376 PERKL

-418 GLVLEI
+418 GLMLEI

>member
-23 IWILLRQR
+23 IWFLIRQR
-31 PVRTSASQAKL
+31 PVRTSSSQAKL
-42 NASVYRAQIS
+42 NASVYRAQIT
-52 DLDREHQSGH
+52 DLDFEHQSGH
-62 ISTQEWQQTRDE
+62 ISAQEWQQTRDE

-86 DDPEARKEKPALWT
+86 DDPGARKEKPALWT
-100 TVFLAIALPLASLS
+100 ALLIGVTLPLASLS
-114 FYLWVGEPEALQA
+114 MYLWVGEPQALQA
-127 MATESPEKAMQSE
+127 MATEPPEKAMQAE

-145 QSLAKK
+145 QALAKK
-151 LETNPD
+151 LEANPD

-169 RALEKYDNAVSAYDR
+169 RTLEKYDNAVSAYDR
-184 ALKLSVD
+184 ALKLSAD
-191 DGLRLERA
+191 DNLKLERA
-199 EVLALKAKGNFDGE
+199 EVLALKAQGNFDGE
-213 PWDVIREILK
+213 PWNVIREILK
-223 KDPQHKRALMLA
+223 KDPQQKGALLLA

-251 WQQARKLLASDHP
+251 WQQARKLLAADHP
-264 DVPGLEGAIA
+264 DVPSLEGAIA

-279 LGLPVTAANITPP
+279 LGLPVTPPTSSPQAPAAASGAGATASVSTGAQAGLNIT
-292 KASSSASSAAATATA
+292 
-307 AGSAGLPSGLNV
+307 GRI
-319 TGQLSLAAALKGK
+319 SLAAALKDK
-332 ASPSDMVFVYAS
+332 ARPTDMVYVYAS

-376 PDRKL
+376 PERKL

-418 GLVLEI
+418 GLMLEI

>member
-23 IWILLRQR
+23 IWILIRQR

-42 NASVYRAQIS
+42 NASVYRAQIT
-52 DLDREHQSGH
+52 DLDFEHQSGH
-62 ISTQEWQQTRDE
+62 ISAQEWQQTRDE

-86 DDPEARKEKPALWT
+86 DDPGARKEKPALWT
-100 TVFLAIALPLASLS
+100 AVLIGLTLPVASLGM
-114 FYLWVGEPEALQA
+114 YLWVGEPQALQA
-127 MATESPEKAMQSE
+127 MATEPPEKAMQAE

-145 QSLAKK
+145 QTLAKK
-151 LETNPD
+151 LEANPD

-184 ALKLSVD
+184 ALKLSAD
-191 DGLRLERA
+191 DNLKLERA

-213 PWDVIREILK
+213 PWNVIRDILK
-223 KDPQHKRALMLA
+223 KDPQQKGALLLA

-251 WQQARKLLASDHP
+251 WQQARKLLAADHP
-264 DVPGLEGAIA
+264 DVPSLEGAIA

-279 LGLPVTAANITPP
+279 LGLPVTPPTSSPQAPAAASGAGATASVSSGAQAGLNIT
-292 KASSSASSAAATATA
+292 
-307 AGSAGLPSGLNV
+307 GRI
-319 TGQLSLAAALKGK
+319 SLAAALKDK
-332 ASPSDMVFVYAS
+332 ASPTDMVYVYAS

-376 PDRKL
+376 PERKL

-418 GLVLEI
+418 GLMLEI

>member
-23 IWILLRQR
+23 IWFLIRQR

-52 DLDREHQSGH
+52 DLDFEHQSGH
-62 ISTQEWQQTRDE
+62 ISAQEWQQTRDE

-86 DDPEARKEKPALWT
+86 DDPGARKEKPALWT
-100 TVFLAIALPLASLS
+100 ALLIGLTLPVASLS
-114 FYLWVGEPEALQA
+114 MYLWVGEPQALQA
-127 MATESPEKAMQSE
+127 MATVPPEKAMQAE

-145 QSLAKK
+145 QTLAKK
-151 LETNPD
+151 LESNPD

-169 RALEKYDNAVSAYDR
+169 RTLEKYDNAVSAYDR
-184 ALKLSVD
+184 ALKLSAD
-191 DGLRLERA
+191 DGVKLERA
-199 EVLALKAKGNFDGE
+199 EVLALKAQGNFDGE
-213 PWDVIREILK
+213 PWNVIREILK
-223 KDPQHKRALMLA
+223 KDPQQKGALLLA

-251 WQQARKLLASDHP
+251 WQQARKLLAADHP
-264 DVPGLEGAIA
+264 DVPSLEGAIA

-279 LGLPVTAANITPP
+279 LGLPVTPPTSSPQAPAAASGAGATASVSSGAQAGLNIT
-292 KASSSASSAAATATA
+292 
-307 AGSAGLPSGLNV
+307 GRI
-319 TGQLSLAAALKGK
+319 SLAAALKDK
-332 ASPSDMVFVYAS
+332 ASPTDMVYVYAS

-376 PDRKL
+376 PERKL

-418 GLVLEI
+418 GVMLEI

>member
-23 IWILLRQR
+23 IWFLIRQR
-31 PVRTSASQAKL
+31 PVRTSSSQAKL
-42 NASVYRAQIS
+42 NASVYRAQIT
-52 DLDREHQSGH
+52 DLDFEHQSGH
-62 ISTQEWQQTRDE
+62 ISAQEWQQTRDE

-86 DDPEARKEKPALWT
+86 DDPGARKEKPALWT
-100 TVFLAIALPLASLS
+100 ALLIGVTLPLASLS
-114 FYLWVGEPEALQA
+114 MYLWVGEPQALQA
-127 MATESPEKAMQSE
+127 MATEPPEKAMQAE

-145 QSLAKK
+145 QALAKK
-151 LETNPD
+151 LEANPD

-169 RALEKYDNAVSAYDR
+169 RTLEKYDNAVSAYDR
-184 ALKLSVD
+184 ALKLSAD
-191 DGLRLERA
+191 DNLKLERA
-199 EVLALKAKGNFDGE
+199 EVLALKAQGNFDGE
-213 PWDVIREILK
+213 PWNVIREILK
-223 KDPQHKRALMLA
+223 KDPQQKGALLLA

-251 WQQARKLLASDHP
+251 WQQARKLLAADHP
-264 DVPGLEGAIA
+264 DVPSLEGAIA

-279 LGLPVTAANITPP
+279 LGLPVTPATSLPQAPAAASGAGATASVSSGTQAGLNIT
-292 KASSSASSAAATATA
+292 
-307 AGSAGLPSGLNV
+307 GRI
-319 TGQLSLAAALKGK
+319 SLAAALKDK
-332 ASPSDMVFVYAS
+332 ASPADMVYVYAS

-376 PDRKL
+376 PERKL

-411 PVKVGAK
+411 PIKVGAK
-418 GLVLEI
+418 GLTLEI
-424 KEQIP
+424 KDQIP

>member
-23 IWILLRQR
+23 IWFLIRQR

-42 NASVYRAQIS
+42 NASVYRAQIT
-52 DLDREHQSGH
+52 DLDFEHQSGH
-62 ISTQEWQQTRDE
+62 ISAQEWQQTRDE

-86 DDPEARKEKPALWT
+86 DDPGARKEKPALWT
-100 TVFLAIALPLASLS
+100 ALLIGLTLPVASLS
-114 FYLWVGEPEALQA
+114 MYLWVGEPQALQA
-127 MATESPEKAMQSE
+127 MATEPPEKAMQAE

-145 QSLAKK
+145 QTLAKK
-151 LETNPD
+151 LEANPD

-169 RALEKYDNAVSAYDR
+169 RTLEKYDNAVSAYDR
-184 ALKLSVD
+184 ALKLSAD
-191 DGLRLERA
+191 DNLKLERA
-199 EVLALKAKGNFDGE
+199 EVLALKAQGNFDGE
-213 PWDVIREILK
+213 PWNVIREILK
-223 KDPQHKRALMLA
+223 KDPQQKGALLLA

-251 WQQARKLLASDHP
+251 WQQARKLLAADHP
-264 DVPGLEGAIA
+264 DVPSLEGAIA

-279 LGLPVTAANITPP
+279 LGLPLTPATSLPQAPAAASGAGATASVSTGAQAGLNIT
-292 KASSSASSAAATATA
+292 
-307 AGSAGLPSGLNV
+307 GRI
-319 TGQLSLAAALKGK
+319 SLAAALKDK
-332 ASPSDMVFVYAS
+332 ASPTDMVYVYAS

-350 MPLAIFKSTVAKLP
+350 MPLAIFKSTAAKLP

-376 PDRKL
+376 PERKL

-418 GLVLEI
+418 GLMLEI

>member
-10 LALAMCLCIAAVF
+10 LALAMCFCIAAVF

-31 PVRTSASQAKL
+31 PVRSSASQAKL
-42 NASVYRAQIS
+42 NASVYRAQIM

-74 LSQRLLEDTSVG
+74 LSQRMLEDTSLS
-86 DDPEARKEKPALWT
+86 DDPGARKEKPALWT
-100 TVFLAIALPLASLS
+100 ALVIALTLPLASLS
-114 FYLWVGEPEALQA
+114 MYLWVGEPEALQA
-127 MATESPEKAMQSE
+127 AITESPEKAMQTE
-140 LSGMA
+140 LSGMV
-145 QSLAKK
+145 QTLAKK
-151 LETNPD
+151 LETNPE

-184 ALKLSVD
+184 ALKLSAD
-191 DGLRLERA
+191 DNLKLERA

-213 PWDVIREILK
+213 PWSVIREILK
-223 KDPQHKRALMLA
+223 KDPLNKGALLLA

-251 WQQARKLLASDHP
+251 WQQARKQLAADHP
-264 DVPGLEGAIA
+264 DVPSLENAIA

-279 LGLPVTAANITPP
+279 LGLPVTPPSTLLSQAPAA
-292 KASSSASSAAATATA
+292 ASSAGA
-307 AGSAGLPSGLNV
+307 AGPVASGSQAGLTISGR
-319 TGQLSLAAALKGK
+319 LSLAAALKNK
-332 ASPSDMVFVYAS
+332 ASPNDMVFVYAS

-350 MPLAIFKSTVAKLP
+350 MPLAIFKSTVDKLP

-376 PDRKL
+376 PERKL

-397 NAIPQSGDLTGTLG
+397 NAIPQSGDLIGTLG

>member
-23 IWILLRQR
+23 IWFLIRQR
-31 PVRTSASQAKL
+31 PVSTSASQSKL

-52 DLDREHQSGH
+52 DLDFEHQSGH
-62 ISTQEWQQTRDE
+62 ISAQEWQQTRDE

-86 DDPEARKEKPALWT
+86 DDPGARKEKPALWT
-100 TVFLAIALPLASLS
+100 ALLIGLTLPVASLS
-114 FYLWVGEPEALQA
+114 MYLWVGEPQALQA
-127 MATESPEKAMQSE
+127 MATEPPEKAMQTE
-140 LSGMA
+140 LSGMV
-145 QSLAKK
+145 QTLAKK
-151 LETNPD
+151 LETNPE

-184 ALKLSVD
+184 ALKLSAD
-191 DGLRLERA
+191 DNLKLERA
-199 EVLALKAKGNFDGE
+199 EVLALKAKGNFEGE
-213 PWDVIREILK
+213 PWSVIREILK
-223 KDPQHKRALMLA
+223 KDPQNKGALLLA

-251 WQQARKLLASDHP
+251 WQQARKQLAADHP
-264 DVPGLEGAIA
+264 DVPSLENAIA

-279 LGLPVTAANITPP
+279 LGLPVTPPSTLPSQAPAA
-292 KASSSASSAAATATA
+292 ASSAGA
-307 AGSAGLPSGLNV
+307 AGPVASGTQAGLTISGR
-319 TGQLSLAAALKGK
+319 LSLAAALKNK
-332 ASPSDMVFVYAS
+332 ASPNDMVFVYAS

-350 MPLAIFKSTVAKLP
+350 MPLAIFKSTVEKLP

-376 PDRKL
+376 PERKL

-411 PVKVGAK
+411 PVKVGTK

>member
-23 IWILLRQR
+23 IWFLLRQR

-42 NASVYRAQIS
+42 NASVYRAQIA
-52 DLDREHQSGH
+52 DLDFEHQSGH
-62 ISTQEWQQTRDE
+62 ISAQEWQQTRDE

-86 DDPEARKEKPALWT
+86 DDPGARKEKPALWT
-100 TVFLAIALPLASLS
+100 ALLIGLTLPVASLS
-114 FYLWVGEPEALQA
+114 MYLWVGEPQALQA
-127 MATESPEKAMQSE
+127 MATEPPEKAMQAE

-145 QSLAKK
+145 QTLAKK
-151 LETNPD
+151 LEANPD

-169 RALEKYDNAVSAYDR
+169 RTLEKYDNAVSAYDR
-184 ALKLSVD
+184 ALKLSAD
-191 DGLRLERA
+191 DNLKLERA
-199 EVLALKAKGNFDGE
+199 EVLALKAQGNFDGE
-213 PWDVIREILK
+213 PWNVIREILK
-223 KDPQHKRALMLA
+223 KDPQQKGALLLA

-251 WQQARKLLASDHP
+251 WQQARKLLAADHP
-264 DVPGLEGAIA
+264 DVPSLEGAIA

-279 LGLPVTAANITPP
+279 LGLPVTPPTSSPQAPAAASGAGATASVSSGAQAGLNIT
-292 KASSSASSAAATATA
+292 
-307 AGSAGLPSGLNV
+307 GRI
-319 TGQLSLAAALKGK
+319 SLAAALKDK
-332 ASPSDMVFVYAS
+332 ASPTDMVYVYAS

-376 PDRKL
+376 PERKL

-418 GLVLEI
+418 GLMLEI